1 MKKRWCVFLMALLTA
16 LMLVCGGCGQPAGPD
31 PAVTEVPEVL
41 EEALAQV
48 DEMEVP
54 VREYGES
61 YGFNQLDGILL
72 THILY
77 PVSDLEPLNGAIEA
91 WIDEQVAYYEEGQQQ
106 SFL

>member
-16 LMLVCGGCGQPAGPD
+16 LILVCGGCGQPGEPGEEQPAEPD

-54 VREYGES
+54 VREFGES

-77 PVSDLEPLNGAIEA
+77 PVSDLEPMNESI
-91 WIDEQVAYYEEGQQQ
+91 
-106 SFL
+106 